1 MMKTVTML
9 ELRSKGREVV
19 RRLDRGERLELTYRG
34 RKVARLEP
42 MREDHT
48 GPGPDDD
55 PIRTFHKLA
64 EPLGSM
70 SNNDIDQLLYGQDSR
85 FS

>member
-1 MMKTVTML
+1 MKTISML

-19 RRLDRGERLELTYRG
+19 NRLDRGEALDLTYRG

-42 MREDHT
+42 VRKDRTE
-48 GPGPDDD
+48 PVPDDD
-55 PIRTFHKLA
+55 PIRTFHRLA
-64 EPLGSM
+64 EPLGPM
-70 SNNDIDQLLYGQDSR
+70 SNEDIDQLLYGGDSR

>member
-1 MMKTVTML
+1 MKTVSML

-19 RRLDRGERLELTYRG
+19 KRLDRGERLELTYRG

-42 MREDHT
+42 VRKERR
-48 GPGPDDD
+48 GPVPKDD

-64 EPLGSM
+64 QPLGSM
-70 SNNDIDQLLYGQDSR
+70 SNEEIDRLLYGESSR
-85 FS
+85 FH

>member
-1 MMKTVTML
+1 MKTVSML

-19 RRLDRGERLELTYRG
+19 KRLDRGERLELTYRG

-42 MREDHT
+42 VREDRR
-48 GPGPDDD
+48 GPVSDDD
-55 PIRTFHKLA
+55 PIRTFHKIA

-70 SNNDIDQLLYGQDSR
+70 SNKEIDRLLYGEGSR

>member
-1 MMKTVTML
+1 MKTITML

-19 RRLDRGERLELTYRG
+19 KRLERGERLDLTYRG

-42 MREDHT
+42 IRAAQNQGVPE
-48 GPGPDDD
+48 DD
-55 PIRTFHKLA
+55 PIRTFHKFA
-64 EPLGSM
+64 EPLGTM
-70 SNNDIDQLLYGQDSR
+70 NNEDIDQLLYGENSR